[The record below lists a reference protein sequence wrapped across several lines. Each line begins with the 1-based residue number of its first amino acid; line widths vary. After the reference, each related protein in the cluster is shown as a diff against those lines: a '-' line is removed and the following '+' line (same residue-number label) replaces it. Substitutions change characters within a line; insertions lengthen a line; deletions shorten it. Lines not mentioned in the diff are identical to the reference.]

1 MSFIIR
7 GGYNQH
13 VDTISQEKR
22 SRIMSAVHSKNTLAE
37 LLVRRYLWS
46 HGIRYRIHRKDLP
59 GKPDIAMPRYKL
71 AVFIHGCFWHGHDE
85 CMRGRLP
92 KSRLEY
98 WKPKIEANRSRD
110 RKIEEEL
117 NQKGWQQLV
126 IWECQL
132 RTQKAA
138 SIALPELLENIKKI
152 CPHISDDAPAIEIA
166 AIKLLP
172 SG

>member
-1 MSFIIR
+1 MRFIIR
-7 GGYNQH
+7 GVYNQH

-22 SRIMSAVHSKNTLAE
+22 SRIMSAVRSKNTLAE

-59 GKPDIAMPRYKL
+59 GKPDIAMPQYKL
-71 AVFIHGCFWHGHDE
+71 AVFIHGCFWHGHDN
-85 CMRGRLP
+85 CIRGRLP

-98 WKPKIEANRSRD
+98 WKPKIEANKKRD
-110 RKIEEEL
+110 RLIEKEL
-117 NQKGWQQLV
+117 KEKGWRQLV

-138 SIALPELLENIKKI
+138 SNNLPIVLNQILSLYSS
-152 CPHISDDAPAIEIA
+152 H
-166 AIKLLP
+166 
-172 SG
+172 